1 MRSEVHAISGA
12 TYNDL
17 GEGRVRVQKGESYG
31 IFDWEGRWE
40 EGDITRADPHLL
52 NYVGGPDLPPG
63 VDEMAAQLDA
73 ARAQEDR
80 TRNNRSRS

>member
-12 TYNDL
+12 TYDDL
-17 GEGRVRVQKGESYG
+17 GDGRVRVHKGESYG

-52 NYVGGPDLPPG
+52 QYVGGPDLPPG
-63 VDEMAAQLDA
+63 VDGDGGA
-73 ARAQEDR
+73 ARRGAREGGAGGAGR
-80 TRNNRSRS
+80 PRS